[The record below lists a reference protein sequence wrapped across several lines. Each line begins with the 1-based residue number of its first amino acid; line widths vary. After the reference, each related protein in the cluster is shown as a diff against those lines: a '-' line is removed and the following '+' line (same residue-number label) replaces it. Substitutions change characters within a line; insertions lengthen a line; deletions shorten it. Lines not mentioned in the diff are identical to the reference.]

1 MNPPAPL
8 PCYHGGAFFNAIGP
22 EFDHLERRHDI
33 IAADVLDAWFDPSP
47 KVVAA
52 LTQDLP
58 WLLRTSPPTQCE
70 GLARVI
76 ARTRGV
82 SPESI
87 LPAAGSS
94 DAIFLALRHWLTRDS
109 RALILD
115 PMYAEYAHVLERVI
129 GCQVDRLSLSREN
142 NYRLDVRELR
152 AAASREFDLIVIVNP
167 NSPTGQH
174 VARAELENVL
184 RHLPASPLVW
194 IDETY
199 VEYAG
204 PDQSLER
211 FAAASKNVV
220 ICKSMSKVYALS
232 GARAAYL
239 CGPERIIE
247 ELRGITPPWAVSL
260 PAQMAAVAALQDPS
274 YYYARWQET
283 HQLRRQLAAQLS
295 SFAGWEIIP
304 GLANFVLCHL
314 PDNGPT
320 AAEWVR
326 RCRAHDFFVRDVGG
340 MGRCFGRH
348 ALRIAVKDAT
358 TNHRMGRI
366 LSAIN
371 NHLPPKFETLSSP
384 QPA

>member
-1 MNPPAPL
+1 MNNTN
-8 PCYHGGAFFNAIGP
+8 CYHGGAFFNAIGP
-22 EFDHLERRHDI
+22 EFDYLERRHDI

-47 KVVAA
+47 RVIAA
-52 LTQDLP
+52 LTEDLP
-58 WLLRTSPPTQCE
+58 WLLRTSAPTQCE

-76 ARTRGV
+76 ARTRGIE
-82 SPESI
+82 PENI

-94 DAIFLALRHWLTRDS
+94 DAIYLAPRHWLTRES
-109 RALILD
+109 RAVILD

-129 GCQVDRLSLSREN
+129 GCHVDRLNLSREN
-142 NYRLDVRELR
+142 NYRLDSRELLE
-152 AAASREFDLIVIVNP
+152 AANGNYDLIVLVNP
-167 NSPTGQH
+167 NSPTGGH
-174 VARAELENVL
+174 VPRSELEKVL
-184 RHLPASPLVW
+184 RHIPTSTLVW

-211 FAAASKNVV
+211 YAAKSDNIV

-239 CGPERIIE
+239 CGPDRIIE
-247 ELRGITPPWAVSL
+247 QLRGITPPWAVSL
-260 PAQMAAVAALQDPS
+260 PAQVAAVAALQDPN

-283 HQLRRQLAAQLS
+283 HQLRRQLATRLS
-295 SFAGWEIIP
+295 QFSEWEIVP
-304 GLANFVLCHL
+304 GLANFLLCHL

-326 RCRAHDFFVRDVGG
+326 RCRAHGLYVRDVGG
-340 MGRCFGRH
+340 MGRGFGDH
-348 ALRIAVKDAT
+348 ALRIAVKDAA
-358 TNHRMGRI
+358 TNQRMERI
-366 LSAIN
+366 LAEIN
-371 NHLPPKFETLSSP
+371 NRLPPKLESLSCP